1 MQPILPKHLFMP
13 SKEKISGT
21 TEKENCKKNQNHQIM
36 SDSYKILV
44 VDDEKDL
51 CEILQFN
58 LASEG
63 FDIEVAYSG
72 EEALNKSIEGFDLLL
87 LDVMMGGMS
96 GFKLADKIRKEM
108 GLSVPIIFLTARE
121 TENDMLTGFNI
132 GADDYL
138 SKPFSIKEL
147 VARIKAVLR
156 RGKNVEVKPKVI
168 TIDNMEL
175 DLNRKSVTIENEQI
189 LLTRKEFEI
198 LTMLITHK
206 GKYLSR
212 QEIMDRIWSDDVI
225 VTERNVDSVTI
236 TSSLQI
242 RSIISCRL
250 RYFPLCVISMV
261 KISNSLRVSKICSF
275 SMVTDFRFKSSSML
289 SIVITFGL
297 TSTFLPLRRTAFIR
311 ATSSLIEKGFDR

>member
-1 MQPILPKHLFMP
+1 M
-13 SKEKISGT
+13 
-21 TEKENCKKNQNHQIM
+21 
-36 SDSYKILV
+36 V

-58 LASEG
+58 LESEG

-72 EEALNKSIEGFDLLL
+72 EEALGKSIERFDLLL

-96 GFKLADKIRKEM
+96 GFKLADKIRKEL

-121 TENDMLTGFNI
+121 TENDMLTGFNV

-156 RGKNVEVKPKVI
+156 RGKSVEIKSKLI
-168 TIDNMEL
+168 TIDNLEL
-175 DLNRKSVTIENEQI
+175 DLSRKSLTIDSENI

-198 LTMLITHK
+198 FAMLISNK

-212 QEIMDRIWSDDVI
+212 QEILDRIWSDDVI
-225 VTERNVDSVTI
+225 VTERNVDVNI
-236 TSSLQI
+236 A
-242 RSIISCRL
+242 RL
-250 RYFPLCVISMV
+250 RK
-261 KISNSLRVSKICSF
+261 KIGAF
-275 SMVTDFRFKSSSML
+275 GD
-289 SIVITFGL
+289 SI
-297 TSTFLPLRRTAFIR
+297 
-311 ATSSLIEKGFDR
+311 KGRSGYGYCFEN

>member
-1 MQPILPKHLFMP
+1 MMEQ
-13 SKEKISGT
+13 
-21 TEKENCKKNQNHQIM
+21 
-36 SDSYKILV
+36 SYKILV

-72 EEALNKSIEGFDLLL
+72 EEALTKPIEDFDLLL

-96 GFKLADKIRKEM
+96 GFKLADKIRKELE
-108 GLSVPIIFLTARE
+108 LSVPIIFLTARE
-121 TENDMLTGFNI
+121 TENDMLTGFNV

-156 RGKNVEVKPKVI
+156 RGKNVETKSKVI

-175 DLNRKSVTIENEQI
+175 DLNRKSLNIDNAPV

-198 LTMLITHK
+198 LTMLVSNP

-212 QEIMDRIWSDDVI
+212 QQILDRIWSDDVI
-225 VTERNVDSVTI
+225 VTERNVDVNI
-236 TSSLQI
+236 A
-242 RSIISCRL
+242 RL
-250 RYFPLCVISMV
+250 RK
-261 KISNSLRVSKICSF
+261 KIGSYGN
-275 SMVTDFRFKSSSML
+275 
-289 SIVITFGL
+289 
-297 TSTFLPLRRTAFIR
+297 
-311 ATSSLIEKGFDR
+311 LIKGRSGYGYCFEH